1 MINLSDLS
9 ISLFSIAKD
18 NSGRIIKF
26 ASDIPFQIGLP
37 EKGFQIPDETTQ
49 TLNIFGSKTEQSPVR
64 IIKQNYGGLN
74 QCLHLTL
81 LTNGDKDYSNLRF
94 EAVESVFDVGVG
106 SKNAPFPNTAGSYY
120 IYKVGATTP
129 GLTLNKNN
137 EVIVWN
143 KLGVGGTPGAADS
156 FQTGAILQVYG
167 KAWKNTG
174 GATWSYTSDV
184 RLKKDIVSLTGTE
197 AINKLLSI
205 YGKKFKWKNP
215 SLHQNQTSEVVGLI
229 AQEIEQNFPLWVEE
243 IDCGSG
249 NDVQELN
256 GTSAKTIAVGADFF
270 ALVIESIRYLKNR
283 LDSQQNLT

>member
-9 ISLFSIAKD
+9 TSLFSVAKD
-18 NSGRIIKF
+18 NSGKIIKF
-26 ASDIPFQIGLP
+26 ATNIQFQIGLP
-37 EKGFQIPDETTQ
+37 VKGFEIPKPTTE
-49 TLNIFGSKTEQSPVR
+49 TLNIFGNESEQSPVR

-94 EAVESVFDVGVG
+94 EAVESVFDIGAG
-106 SKNAPFPNTAGSYY
+106 SKNAVFPNMAECYY
-120 IYKVGATTP
+120 IYKVGAATP

-137 EVIVWN
+137 EVVVWN

-174 GATWSYTSDV
+174 GSTWAWTSDQ
-184 RLKKDIVSLTGTE
+184 RLKKDIVQLSGSE

-215 SLHQNQTSEVVGLI
+215 SLHENQSGEIIGLI
-229 AQEIEQNFPLWVEE
+229 AQEVEQNFSSWVEE
-243 IDCGSG
+243 IECASG
-249 NDVQELN
+249 NDIQELN
-256 GTSAKTIAVGADFF
+256 GTSAKTITVGMDFF
-270 ALVIESIRYLKNR
+270 ALVIESIRYLKDR